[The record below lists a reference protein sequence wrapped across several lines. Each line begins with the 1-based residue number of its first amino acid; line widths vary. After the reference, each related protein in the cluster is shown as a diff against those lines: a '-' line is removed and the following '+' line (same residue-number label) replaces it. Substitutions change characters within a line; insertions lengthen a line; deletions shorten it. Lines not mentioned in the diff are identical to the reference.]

1 MKATIKWLSNVS
13 FSGFSESGHTVQID
27 GPPEEGGQNSG
38 ARPMELMLL
47 GIGGCASFDVVNI
60 LKKSRQSITDCNAS
74 ISAIRANTEPKVFTD
89 IHIKFEV
96 VGQNLDTKKVKRAI
110 ELSAEKYCSASL
122 LMQRAGVNV
131 THSFATRESESNHG
145 N

>member
-13 FSGFSESGHTVQID
+13 FSGLSESGHTVQID

-96 VGQNLDTKKVKRAI
+96 VGQNLDTKKV
-110 ELSAEKYCSASL
+110 CL
-122 LMQRAGVNV
+122 LYTSPSPRD
-131 THSFATRESESNHG
+131 
-145 N
+145 